1 MSYTVAIKK
10 QDSDKVSVYY
20 GNYVGSLRE
29 ILSYVKSVNWEMFE
43 GDFIDHYENQ
53 SEYLALF
60 CRGDYDFFH
69 DGENW
74 HVILEDMAFIA

>member
-1 MSYTVAIKK
+1 
-10 QDSDKVSVYY
+10 
-20 GNYVGSLRE
+20 
-29 ILSYVKSVNWEMFE
+29 MFE
-43 GDFIDHYENQ
+43 GEFIDHYENQ

-69 DGENW
+69 DGEKW